1 MSKKCGKDA
10 EVDKIIGDLKKCA
23 VPAAREGMGRFG
35 IKAECALGVSKPNL
49 RRMAKV
55 LGRNHELALR
65 LWKTRI
71 HEARILSSMIDEP
84 EQVSEKQMESWVKD
98 FDSWDL
104 CDQCCG
110 NLFDKTVFAHR
121 KAIEWSERKEE
132 FVKRAGFAL
141 MAWMAFHDNKAKNN
155 DFVRFF
161 PAIKRESVD
170 TRNFVKKAVNWAL
183 RQIGKRNL
191 DLNKEAIRL
200 ANEIKTLDSKA
211 ARWIASDALRELEGE
226 AVQQRLRRP
235 K

>member
-1 MSKKCGKDA
+1 MSKKSARDT
-10 EVDKIIGDLKKCA
+10 EVDKIIIDLKKCA
-23 VPAAREGMGRFG
+23 VPGAREGMARFG
-35 IKAECALGVSKPNL
+35 IKAEHALGVSIPNL
-49 RRMAKV
+49 RKMAKSI
-55 LGRNHELALR
+55 GKNHALALR
-65 LWKTRI
+65 LWKTKT

-110 NLFDKTVFAHR
+110 NLFDKTVFAHS

-141 MAWMAFHDNKAKNN
+141 MAWIAFHDKRAEDK

-161 PAIKRESVD
+161 PAIKRGSVD
-170 TRNFVKKAVNWAL
+170 ARNFVKKAVNWSL

-191 DLNKEAIRL
+191 NLNKKAIKL
-200 ANEIKTLDSKA
+200 AKEIKSMDSKA

-226 AVQQRLRRP
+226 ALQQRLRRS